1 MAHICAG
8 LGWLNSLWHQAANLD
23 HEIDYG
29 GQPLPAPAQ
38 HASEKHASARGRER
52 EAGGRGREAR
62 ATASAISTTVSPL
75 VSASMA
81 QG

>member
-29 GQPLPAPAQ
+29 GQQLPAPAIL
-38 HASEKHASARGRER
+38 SMV
-52 EAGGRGREAR
+52 
-62 ATASAISTTVSPL
+62 TV
-75 VSASMA
+75 
-81 QG
+81 